1 MKSCFYQTSKPY
13 GRLCLDSMPSN
24 RDLSEKG
31 LLRNLMVYQRL
42 FHEDGYFGGHNHAYS
57 TLGQA
62 QNPRNPHSA

>member
-31 LLRNLMVYQRL
+31 LLQNLMVYQRL
-42 FHEDGYFGGHNHAYS
+42 FHEDGYFGEHNHA
-57 TLGQA
+57 
-62 QNPRNPHSA
+62 